1 MGSRPRAAAALR
13 RRQEPGISNRIYMQR
28 APHRIIEPLTNHFP
42 DMQSVLL
49 PSARQRDVLG
59 GGVGL
64 PGHPVA
70 PNPEAAPIAPDAAGH
85 LCHPPAVPC
94 SLQPGPG
101 ATRKGRRREGGRE
114 VGGGTEREREWIAP
128 SRSYV
133 PSASHYMPRI
143 PWPRNQTAHYKG
155 TASKK
160 PWTYFKSARQPHVP
174 W

>member
-1 MGSRPRAAAALR
+1 
-13 RRQEPGISNRIYMQR
+13 MQR

-49 PSARQRDVLG
+49 PSARQRDVPG

-94 SLQPGPG
+94 SLQPGPS

-114 VGGGTEREREWIAP
+114 VGGGGHRERERMDSSKQKLYPVCESLRAP
-128 SRSYV
+128 YSLAEESDRTLQRDSV
-133 PSASHYMPRI
+133 KEA
-143 PWPRNQTAHYKG
+143 
-155 TASKK
+155 
-160 PWTYFKSARQPHVP
+160 VDVL
-174 W
+174 

>member
-1 MGSRPRAAAALR
+1 
-13 RRQEPGISNRIYMQR
+13 MQR

-114 VGGGTEREREWIAP
+114 VGGGHRERERMDSSKQKLCPVCESLHAP
-128 SRSYV
+128 YSLAEESDRTLQRDSV
-133 PSASHYMPRI
+133 KEA
-143 PWPRNQTAHYKG
+143 
-155 TASKK
+155 
-160 PWTYFKSARQPHVP
+160 VDVL
-174 W
+174 